1 MSDRYCVRGCVVRGE
16 HYAAC
21 AHSGPDYEGDTPCS
35 GCVQVEARDGV
46 LLCERCYRRL
56 RRHIEDAADIVGH
69 LRSIADPTKAAVFD
83 RVRVQSSSIEI
94 PAPVAA
100 DLIDASNDI
109 TTTLNMWANHV
120 AGEDRPGAGLPAGA
134 MADAAHDVVQLAA
147 DVIVDELDHLAN
159 DSHQID
165 ALWEGI
171 VTVHRDAPDV
181 WTVADAAVRWP
192 LEDSPRWAQ
201 AACPKCDLMAVRVQ
215 PGRSGRPSRYRC
227 TTAECDWEAN
237 SSDDG
242 GLWASV
248 FAEPAP
254 AEVRPHDPR
263 WLTLADAARRV
274 GRTTG
279 TVRTWVLQELLAPQ
293 LGRYWED
300 DVLAVAAQK
309 RGEAA

>member
-1 MSDRYCVRGCVVRGE
+1 MSDRYCIRGCVVRDE

-21 AHSGPDYEGDTPCS
+21 ARRRPDYTGQFPCT
-35 GCVQVEARDGV
+35 GCVAVEARDGV
-46 LLCERCYRRL
+46 LLCERCFRRL
-56 RRHIEDAADIVGH
+56 RRHLEDAADIVGH

-83 RVRVQSSSIEI
+83 RIRVQSSAIEI

-134 MADAAHDVVQLAA
+134 MADAAHAVVQLAV
-147 DVIVDELDHLAN
+147 DVILDELGRLAN
-159 DSHQID
+159 DFDQVG
-165 ALWEGI
+165 ALCEG
-171 VTVHRDAPDV
+171 VMVVHKDAPDV

-192 LEDSPRWAQ
+192 LEDAPRWAQ
-201 AACPKCDLMAVRVQ
+201 AACPKCDLMSVRVQ
-215 PGRSGRPSRYRC
+215 PGSNGRPSRYRC
-227 TTAECDWEAN
+227 TTEGCDWEAN
-237 SSDDG
+237 SKDDG

-248 FAEPAP
+248 FADPTP

-263 WLTLADAARRV
+263 WLTLADAARLV
-274 GRTTG
+274 ERTTG
-279 TVRTWVLQELLAPQ
+279 TVRGWVTQNLLAPQ
-293 LGRYWED
+293 LGRYWQD

>member
-1 MSDRYCVRGCVVRGE
+1 MTDRYCIRGCTVRGD

-21 AHSGPDYEGDTPCS
+21 AHSGPDYDGDTPCS

-46 LLCERCYRRL
+46 MLCERCYRRL

-69 LRSIADPTKAAVFD
+69 LRSIADPTKAAVYD
-83 RVRVQSSSIEI
+83 RIRVQSSAIEI

-109 TTTLNMWANHV
+109 TMTLNMWANHV
-120 AGEDRPGAGLPAGA
+120 AGEDRPGAGLSAGA
-134 MADAAHDVVQLAA
+134 MADEAHAVVQLAA
-147 DVIVDELDHLAN
+147 DVILDDLDVLAN
-159 DSHQID
+159 DTHQIE
-165 ALWEGI
+165 ALWEGVCDPNG
-171 VTVHRDAPDV
+171 VTPEV
-181 WTVADAAVRWP
+181 WSVADASIRWP
-192 LEDSPRWAQ
+192 LEDEPRWAQ
-201 AACPKCDLMAVRVQ
+201 AACPLCDLMAVRVQ
-215 PGRSGRPSRYRC
+215 PGRNGRPSRYRC
-227 TTAECDWEAN
+227 TTVDCEWEAN
-237 SSDDG
+237 SRDDG

-263 WLTLADAARRV
+263 WLTLADAARLV
-274 GRTTG
+274 QRTTG
-279 TVRTWVLQELLAPQ
+279 TVRGWVGQKLLAPQ
-293 LGRYWED
+293 LGRYWQD